1 VLLSYSALSPHPEP
15 PSFFASAKLVGHR
28 VTARRAFGLHVQP
41 LAETPQSAADAC
53 ESAGEKVS
61 DREGQ

>member
-1 VLLSYSALSPHPEP
+1 VLLSYAALSPHPEP

-28 VTARRAFGLHVQP
+28 VPARRALGLRVQS
-41 LAETPQSAADAC
+41 LAETPQLAADAC
-53 ESAGEKVS
+53 ESASETVS